1 MFSTSHHATCDVY
14 SPKAVEHKCTENFTN
29 IILLLFIKYIS
40 FGFIELLD
48 SKQKFNTGI
57 MSAME
62 CAEVAAFTFT
72 VRQIRWCLLWK
83 FDSPKATVINLF
95 EFCEYFVVGLGN

>member
-1 MFSTSHHATCDVY
+1 
-14 SPKAVEHKCTENFTN
+14 
-29 IILLLFIKYIS
+29 
-40 FGFIELLD
+40 
-48 SKQKFNTGI
+48 

-95 EFCEYFVVGLGN
+95 EFCEYFVVGLGNWSEFCDMAVSSKQVQRSEGKF